1 MPVHAG
7 IVCKKCEKVYFL
19 STSPE
24 HIELDRSLTRLG
36 LYRLTCATPC
46 NAIRYFHEGQMRP
59 YSVSTFSYTRG
70 YACWGEYRELRRAG

>member
-24 HIELDRSLTRLG
+24 RIELDRSLTRLG
-36 LYRLTCATPC
+36 LYRLTCAAPC
-46 NAIRYFHEGQMRP
+46 NAIRYF
-59 YSVSTFSYTRG
+59 S
-70 YACWGEYRELRRAG
+70 